1 MNARQKKK
9 IKSGLF
15 YGIECWFDD
24 NKKIILVIPFVA
36 LSPIK
41 HQYRRNAIEDSIE
54 DFTDNLVV
62 FPTKQNYLKHN
73 NQGIK
78 VARKYISKINIGE

>member
-1 MNARQKKK
+1 MNIRQKKK
-9 IKSGLF
+9 IRSGLF

-36 LSPIK
+36 LSPAK
-41 HQYRRNAIEDSIE
+41 HQYRRNAIEY
-54 DFTDNLVV
+54 FADNQVV